1 MVRITTENSDMVRIH
16 PLDPLYDKE
25 GHETGRYSLRIEF
38 DAVMKVNRR
47 KTRYEIHKKASEMFE
62 VVFKKQKDIDEVEM
76 VAVIPQKNPN
86 ENAIGMVIKM
96 KMNRTI
102 VEKVNWKTFKPND
115 LPRILETY
123 WVHPSLISE

>member
-1 MVRITTENSDMVRIH
+1 MVRIH

>member
-1 MVRITTENSDMVRIH
+1 MGRITTENSDMVRIH

-38 DAVMKVNRR
+38 DTVMKINRR
-47 KTRYEIHKKASEMFE
+47 KTRHEIHKKASEMFE
-62 VVFKKQKDIDEVEM
+62 VVFKKQKDIDEVEI

-102 VEKVNWKTFKPND
+102 AEKENWKTFKPND

-123 WVHPSLISE
+123 WIHPSLISE

>member
-1 MVRITTENSDMVRIH
+1 MGRITTENSDMVRIH

-62 VVFKKQKDIDEVEM
+62 VVFKKQKDIDEVEI

-86 ENAIGMVIKM
+86 ENTIGIVIKM

-102 VEKVNWKTFKPND
+102 AEKVSWKTFKPND

>member
-25 GHETGRYSLRIEF
+25 GHETERYSLRIEF

-47 KTRYEIHKKASEMFE
+47 KTRHEIHKKASEMFE
-62 VVFKKQKDIDEVEM
+62 VVFKKQKDIDEVEI

-102 VEKVNWKTFKPND
+102 AEKVNWKTFKPND